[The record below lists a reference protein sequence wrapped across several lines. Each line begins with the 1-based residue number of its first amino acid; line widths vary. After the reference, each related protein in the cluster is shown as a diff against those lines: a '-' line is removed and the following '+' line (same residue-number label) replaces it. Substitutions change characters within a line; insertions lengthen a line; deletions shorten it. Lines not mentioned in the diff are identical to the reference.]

1 MEKLTAKT
9 PLDLIAFTPLAIGF
23 TPTESVAMLTFGPV
37 SFHARVDLGLDQV
50 GQEGVAGAL
59 VEPCVR
65 HGVTG
70 VVFVIYTEADIDAAR
85 SQFSILYD
93 RFTGADINVIDGLLV
108 SGGRWESFTSGHSG
122 DADISTHPFTVQG
135 IADGRVTAPSRE
147 ALGELIA
154 MRDTLTSV
162 PAIDQGTDL
171 TSLHIALIN
180 MIERRAAEGRFTD
193 DELGTM
199 LASLDV
205 DDLRDTVIKFLARN
219 YTGRSRAFAALF
231 VDAAARA
238 PRTLRARALSVH
250 AFAAYLS
257 GDGASAWIS
266 ADAATA
272 IDPHNSLADI
282 VSALLTQATPPA
294 EAARIFQS

>member
-1 MEKLTAKT
+1 MNKLTAKT

-37 SFHARVDLGLDQV
+37 SFHARVDLGLDLV
-50 GQEGVAGAL
+50 DQEGVAGAL
-59 VEPCVR
+59 VEPCER

-70 VVFVIYTEADIDAAR
+70 VVFVIYTETDVDAAR
-85 SQFSILYD
+85 SQFGILYD
-93 RFTGADINVIDGLLV
+93 RFTGADINVIEGLLV
-108 SGGRWESFTSGHSG
+108 SGGRWLSYTSGHGG

-135 IADGRVTAPSRE
+135 IADGRVTAPSRD
-147 ALGELIA
+147 ALRDLIA

-162 PAIDQGTDL
+162 PAIDQSTDL
-171 TSLHIALIN
+171 TSLHIALID
-180 MIERRAAEGRFTD
+180 MIERRAGDRFTD

-219 YTGRSRAFAALF
+219 YTGRSREFAALF

-272 IDPHNSLADI
+272 LDPHNSLADI
-282 VSALLTQATPPA
+282 VSALLTQAMPPA
-294 EAARIFQS
+294 DAARIFDQD